1 MDYTI
6 SMNPDPRDLS
16 ALVAK
21 LKSYL
26 QTEKEHFGS
35 LLCDVEA
42 LPDDLAAERLREDLL
57 SGEVHD
63 GGPDLLKL
71 YTACR
76 QVFLHHDNMQALKQI
91 AAHMQISP
99 FDHNRNG

>member
-1 MDYTI
+1 MENTVA
-6 SMNPDPRDLS
+6 MNPEQRDLS

-21 LKSYL
+21 LKRYL

-35 LLCDVEA
+35 LLCDIEA
-42 LPDDLAAERLREDLL
+42 LPDDLAAERLRGDLL
-57 SGEVHD
+57 SGEVHEC
-63 GGPDLLKL
+63 GPALLKL
-71 YTACR
+71 YTTCR

-99 FDHNRNG
+99 FDHNRSG